1 MVSETVIVTDVSND
15 SSMKLGTSMEVS
27 KATQE
32 VNQKE
37 ESMDV
42 TETQVEKVNANSE
55 VLSTWAD
62 LFKLN
67 LEVMKEIRLSPVD
80 LRSQGRAYGA

>member
-1 MVSETVIVTDVSND
+1 MTDVSND